1 MQPILTREQIRR
13 VDAMA
18 IEELGIPGVVL
29 MENAG
34 RNAAEHIARC
44 LADTGAD
51 RVVIFC
57 GPGNNGGDG
66 FVIARQLANRGIA
79 VAVYLAGD
87 PNRLSPDC
95 NTNYQIARKMGIEV
109 PTIDD
114 PESAAKATASLGK
127 GDVVA
132 DALLGTGFGGD
143 VRSPL
148 DVLIRGIN
156 EAAKTLTVAIDV
168 PSGLDCN
175 TGQPAN
181 ATIRADHT
189 VTFAANKI
197 GLTKPE
203 ARPYVGQV
211 TVYDIGAPPS
221 LIEQL
226 RSEPLP
232 LRSAE
237 Q

>member
-1 MQPILTREQIRR
+1 MEPILTREQIRR

-34 RNAAEHIARC
+34 RNAADHVARC
-44 LADTGAD
+44 LANTGAD
-51 RVVIFC
+51 RVVLFC

-79 VAVYLAGD
+79 VVVYLAGD

-95 NTNYQIARKMGIEV
+95 NTNHAIVRKMGLAVSE
-109 PTIDD
+109 IDS
-114 PESAAKATASLGK
+114 PESAAKAAAGLGK
-127 GDVVA
+127 GDLVV

-148 DVLIRGIN
+148 DALIRGIN
-156 EAAKTLTVAIDV
+156 QAAKTLTVAIDV

-189 VTFAANKI
+189 ITFAANKI
-197 GLTKPE
+197 GFTKPE
-203 ARPYVGQV
+203 AKPYVGQV

-221 LIEQL
+221 LADRIE
-226 RSEPLP
+226 RGS
-232 LRSAE
+232 
-237 Q
+237 